1 MRDAS
6 MGVYYEDE
14 FETAEEME
22 GKVNMKRESIS
33 ALKPV

>member
-6 MGVYYEDE
+6 MGVYEDE
-14 FETAEEME
+14 FEAAEEME

-33 ALKPV
+33 ISKPV